1 LALVTD
7 APGPATDA
15 KIPPEL
21 EPGTVG
27 EGFIMPSIRS
37 RDIARPKGAEVRCL
51 EYFLKLPD
59 VINNAFNVHAEQH
72 SEPAL
77 RD

>member
-1 LALVTD
+1 
-7 APGPATDA
+7 
-15 KIPPEL
+15 
-21 EPGTVG
+21 
-27 EGFIMPSIRS
+27 MPSIRS
-37 RDIARPKGAEVRCL
+37 RDIARPKGAEIRCL